1 MTPKDPGPHLV
12 DHHRARS
19 ASSPDELL
27 ALSRLPLGET
37 GTICG
42 VTLEGTLRSFVARFG
57 FVDGAIVSAVRRVP
71 LGGLRVYR
79 VGQAEIALRPEM
91 AEKVLVIRKT
101 A

>member
-1 MTPKDPGPHLV
+1 MTPKDSGP
-12 DHHRARS
+12 DRANNHTAPS
-19 ASSPDELL
+19 ASSLDQLL
-27 ALSRLPLGET
+27 SLSRLPLGET

-57 FVDGAIVSAVRRVP
+57 FVDGAIVSAIRRVP

-101 A
+101 E

>member
-1 MTPKDPGPHLV
+1 MTPKDPGS
-12 DHHRARS
+12 DRADNHAAPS
-19 ASSPDELL
+19 ASFPDELL
-27 ALSRLPLGET
+27 TLSRLPLGET

-57 FVDGAIVSAVRRVP
+57 FVDGAIVSAIRRVP

-79 VGQAEIALRPEM
+79 IGQAEIALRPEM
-91 AEKVLVIRKT
+91 AEQVLVLRKT